1 MNFITSSF
9 KEAISLSIPTRNLL
23 FASVNFFISL
33 SKLFIADVKLSYSS
47 VLRSSSV
54 ASNGSIT
61 LVALLLSLERKREN
75 ESKYIVDSLS
85 WE

>member
-1 MNFITSSF
+1 MNFLTSSF

-23 FASVNFFISL
+23 FASLNFFISL
-33 SKLFIADVKLSYSS
+33 SKLCIADVKLSYSS

-61 LVALLLSLERKREN
+61 LVVLLLSLGSKRED
-75 ESKYIVDSLS
+75 ESKHVVDSLS